1 MRVWGRNGVCVES
14 VPVRQAR
21 DLIVL
26 FCAAVAWVV
35 PRAAMR
41 RIKHAYGRTL
51 LQDNLKPKFV
61 CSIGG
66 KEETEE
72 ERRLRKEKAAA
83 KKEAKKEKKLRDKEK
98 KSKKGAKNAAPV
110 PPPPDAPRK
119 SLEPARGEV
128 LAELEPRHSL
138 DGGNLKLPPPGEH
151 LFSDDLRSL
160 VRPLLRG
167 VQMLSLSCR

>member
-1 MRVWGRNGVCVES
+1 
-14 VPVRQAR
+14 
-21 DLIVL
+21 
-26 FCAAVAWVV
+26 
-35 PRAAMR
+35 MR

-51 LQDNLKPKFV
+51 LQDNLKPKFA

-83 KKEAKKEKKLRDKEK
+83 KKEAKKEKKLRDKETK
-98 KSKKGAKNAAPV
+98 KSKKVAKNSAPV
-110 PPPPDAPRK
+110 PQLDVPRK